1 MLAVGDSIPDVTV
14 WTAPNEPAPL
24 PELLAGSLAF
34 VFFYLFDWSGT

>member
-14 WTAPNEPAPL
+14 WTAPNAPAHL
-24 PELLAGSLAF
+24 PELLAGAPAL